1 MVKDHSE
8 NTLNEV
14 RMTALQTLTE
24 NFSVLRHRSFRIY
37 LSGKGVSLIG
47 TWLQQTA
54 LGWVVWSLTGSE
66 FDLGVVT
73 MLSSLPLLL
82 IAPWAGAW
90 ADRFD
95 RRKLMIFTQIGMML
109 TAFALAALVLSETV
123 QIWQIYA
130 LSLVTGM
137 FAAID
142 LPALQAFMGDLA
154 GRNEMRPAL
163 NLNVTMIQVSRMIG
177 PALAGLVVS
186 AFGAGIAFLLN
197 SIAFLAVIYSL
208 LIIRARYA
216 QAHGELESALSG
228 FRHAWTFIMSQ
239 PRQRDL
245 ILFAALATFFGI
257 AIVMSM
263 LPAVADSILR
273 GGADTLGALMS
284 ASGAGALVGVMIFA
298 PLAQAHRR
306 TGVILSLALSG
317 AGIGFLVLGSSTILP
332 LSMLGLFIAGLAM
345 PTVITPTMGLLQFN
359 APPEMRARVMSLFNM
374 VSFGLQ
380 PIAALWV
387 GLMATQIGLQ
397 NAIMLNAVGL
407 IAGGAVMLL
416 RTPLRNWVN
425 LPAVPADIIAEPAA
439 GVGD

>member
-1 MVKDHSE
+1 
-8 NTLNEV
+8 
-14 RMTALQTLTE
+14 MTALQTLTA
-24 NFSVLRHRSFRIY
+24 NFSVLRNRSFRIY
-37 LSGKGVSLIG
+37 LSGKGVSLVG

-73 MLSSLPLLL
+73 MLASLPLLL

-95 RRKLMIFTQIGMML
+95 RRKLMIFTQTGMML
-109 TAFALAALVLSETV
+109 TAFTLSALVLTEAV
-123 QIWQIYA
+123 QIWHIYA
-130 LSLVTGM
+130 LSLVTGI

-154 GRNEMRPAL
+154 GRDEMRPAL

-177 PALAGLVVS
+177 PALAGFVVG
-186 AFGAGIAFLLN
+186 AFGAGIAFFLN
-197 SIAFLAVIYSL
+197 GVAFLAVIYSL
-208 LIIRARYA
+208 LIVRARYK
-216 QAHGELESALSG
+216 QERGKSESAISG
-228 FRHAWTFIMSQ
+228 FRHAWEFIMSQ

-245 ILFAALATFFGI
+245 LLFAALATFFGI
-257 AIVMSM
+257 AIVMSV
-263 LPAVADSILR
+263 LPAVADVMLN
-273 GGADTLGALMS
+273 GGPDTLGALMS

-306 TGVILSLALSG
+306 TGVILSIALSG
-317 AGIGFLVLGSSTILP
+317 AGVGFLVLGSSTILP

-345 PTVITPTMGLLQFN
+345 PTVITTTMGMLQFN
-359 APPEMRARVMSLFNM
+359 APPDMRARVMSLFNM

-387 GLMATQIGLQ
+387 GFMATQIGLQ

-407 IAGGAVMLL
+407 IASGVIMLL
-416 RTPLRNWVN
+416 RAPLRNWIN
-425 LPAVPADIIAEPAA
+425 LPPVPVEVIAEPVA
-439 GVGD
+439 GLGD

>member
-345 PTVITPTMGLLQFN
+345 PTVITTTMGLLQFN